1 MSTVDR
7 MSTWSQDETV
17 SSLDPKFMWLLSMF
31 FGGAPKQ
38 FTGEFIEYDVVEG
51 GVRIAPFGSPLSLG
65 KSTTRNGYLTKQIK
79 PAYIK
84 LLDTVRPG
92 DGFTR
97 LAGEKYGGELSPA
110 ERLARRVAEQI
121 VLHHDMIDTRLEAMA
136 AEVLFTGKLTITHDN
151 YPVAVADFERDPNLV
166 ITAGTVW
173 SNPAADIVGNI
184 EAAADKVNT
193 SSRGTVPNK
202 IVTRTAVWDHMRKNA
217 GVLELL
223 EKDKNRSPSTNL
235 DVGPRNASKMPQ
247 YRGRLSNNYDI
258 WTYDG
263 YYEAD
268 NGTAVPFVP
277 ANKVLLSSESVEGQ
291 RYHGAIFDMEAGM
304 AALEVFT
311 KQRELWNPSGVE
323 VLTQS
328 APMLGMRRPNASAVL
343 TVG

>member
-1 MSTVDR
+1 
-7 MSTWSQDETV
+7 MSTWSQDDTV
-17 SSLDPKFMWLLSMF
+17 TSLDPKFMWLLSMF

-38 FTGEFIEYDVVEG
+38 FSGEFIEYDVVEG
-51 GVRIAPFGSPLSLG
+51 GIRIAPYGSPLSLG
-65 KSTTRNGYLTKQIK
+65 KSTSRTGYLTKQIK

-97 LAGEKYGGELSPA
+97 LPGERYGGELSPQ

-121 VLHHDMIDTRLEAMA
+121 VLHHSMIDTRLEQMA
-136 AEVLFTGKLTITHDN
+136 AEVLFTGKLTITSEN
-151 YPVAVADFERDPNLV
+151 YPVAVADFERDPNLT
-166 ITAGTVW
+166 ITTGTAW
-173 SNPAADIVGNI
+173 SDTNADIVGDI
-184 EAAADKVNT
+184 EAAADKVNV

-202 IVTRTAVWDHMRKNA
+202 VITRTGVWDKMRKNA
-217 GVLELL
+217 GVLALL
-223 EKDKNRSPSTNL
+223 EKDKNRSPSTDL
-235 DVGPRNASKMPQ
+235 DVGPRSADKGPQ
-247 YRGRLSNNYDI
+247 YRGRLSNNYEL

-263 YYEAD
+263 YYEND
-268 NGTAVPFVP
+268 SGVAVPFVP
-277 ANKVLLSSESVEGQ
+277 ANKVLLSSGSVEGV

-304 AALEVFT
+304 APLEVFT
-311 KQRELWNPSGVE
+311 KQRELWNPSGME